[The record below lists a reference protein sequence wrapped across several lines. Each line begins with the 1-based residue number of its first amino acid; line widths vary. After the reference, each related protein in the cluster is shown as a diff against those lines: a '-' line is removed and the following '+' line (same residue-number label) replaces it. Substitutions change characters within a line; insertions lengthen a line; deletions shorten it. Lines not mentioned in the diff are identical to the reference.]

1 MEYFCYF
8 YACINCYGR
17 VLFILIYSSIEYEVI
32 MSEYIYGRCCFC
44 HEVVKLR
51 EFTLG
56 ENIGGLLSYGAK
68 FFFKGT
74 ADKIS
79 DVASIATGGSF
90 SNYICTNCDKK
101 VMQCGKCSAIIPY
114 QDTHA
119 RCPHCGYE

>member
-1 MEYFCYF
+1 
-8 YACINCYGR
+8 
-17 VLFILIYSSIEYEVI
+17 
-32 MSEYIYGRCCFC
+32 MSEYIYGCCCFC

-51 EFTLG
+51 ELTLG

-79 DVASIATGGSF
+79 DTVSIATGGSF
-90 SNYICTNCDKK
+90 PNYICTNCDKM